1 MDTCILVELIVVIQS
16 FSVACQDQ
24 TDEQKAIWPFSDK
37 LAAIS
42 ARRISVLLGKRDGTR
57 CSCSDCLDTQG

>member
-1 MDTCILVELIVVIQS
+1 MDTSILVELIVVIQS

-42 ARRISVLLGKRDGTR
+42 ARRISVLLGKRDGT
-57 CSCSDCLDTQG
+57 